1 MAVKVCRISD
11 TMKYRTLG
19 NTDLHV
25 SRLCFGCWQ
34 LSPSFW
40 GDAPQDDWEKAVSGA
55 ADLGVNFIDT
65 ADAYG
70 DGYAE
75 EQLGKVLKKTG
86 QRDKFVL
93 ATKFFWNFEQKK
105 RHPDTGYDYILRA
118 CENSLKRL
126 QVDHIDL
133 YQIHSWDHLTR
144 PDEVAAA
151 LLRLRQEGK
160 VRYFGVSNQNVE
172 QMELYNAHF
181 PVDCLQPS
189 YSLLSRNI
197 EARELPYCLRKGMGV
212 IAYSPLFRG
221 LLTGKYRSD
230 ETFND
235 HRKDV
240 KYFHGDAL
248 KCIVEGLEKI
258 QPIADRLGLT
268 IAQLA
273 IRWITT
279 HPALTSAIIGVKKLE
294 HLETLLP
301 AVDEDL
307 SRPDWHAVAGAM
319 HSAKQAADKS

>member
-1 MAVKVCRISD
+1 MD
-11 TMKYRTLG
+11 E
-19 NTDLHV
+19 
-25 SRLCFGCWQ
+25 
-34 LSPSFW
+34 
-40 GDAPQDDWEKAVSGA
+40 WETAVSGA
-55 ADLGVNFIDT
+55 LDLGVNFIDT

-70 DGYAE
+70 NGYAE
-75 EQLGKVLKKTG
+75 EQLGNVLKKNG
-86 QRDKFVL
+86 QRDQFVL
-93 ATKFFWNFEQKK
+93 ATKFFWNFEQKT

-126 QVDHIDL
+126 QTDHIDL

-181 PVDCLQPS
+181 PVNCLQPS
-189 YSLLSRNI
+189 YSLLSRNV
-197 EARELPYCLRKGMGV
+197 ESRELPYCLRRGMGV

-230 ETFND
+230 ETFGD
-235 HRKDV
+235 HRQDV
-240 KYFHGDAL
+240 KYFHGEAL
-248 KCIVEGLEKI
+248 KQIVAGIDEM

-273 IRWITT
+273 IRWILT
-279 HPALTSAIIGVKKLE
+279 HPALTSAIIGVKKLD
-294 HLETLLP
+294 HLKTLV
-301 AVDEDL
+301 AATEADL
-307 SRPDWHAVAGAM
+307 SRPDWHAVAGIM
-319 HSAKQAADKS
+319 HKAKSQADKV